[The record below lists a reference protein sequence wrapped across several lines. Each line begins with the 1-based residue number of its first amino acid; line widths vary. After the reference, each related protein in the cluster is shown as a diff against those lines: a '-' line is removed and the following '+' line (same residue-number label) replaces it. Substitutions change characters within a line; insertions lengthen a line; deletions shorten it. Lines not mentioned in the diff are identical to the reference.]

1 MSDNAALYGLRW
13 VESRFGSAYPA
24 VEKFPVASAYQ
35 AAPGGVNVDLNIG
48 DPVKK
53 VNDGTVALCAAG
65 DATFGVVVGVL
76 PYYDGAK
83 MVRANRLP
91 GGTTYGSNLERQS
104 FVEIIPIAGQI
115 FECIVDDNTTAT
127 TQAAYTAF
135 IGENVDISIN
145 QTSGDTH
152 AYPKLHITGHEAG
165 GATKVWRIV
174 GLSRRNNIDFTGLNV
189 PLLVTGNLVQQAP
202 WQTTSV

>member
-1 MSDNAALYGLRW
+1 MADNPALYGFRW
-13 VESRFGSAYPA
+13 VESRTGSAYPSL
-24 VEKFPVASAYQ
+24 ERFPVASAYQ

-65 DATFGVVVGVL
+65 DACFGIVAGVA
-76 PYYDGAK
+76 PYYDGTK
-83 MVRANRLP
+83 MARANRLP
-91 GGTTYGSNLERQS
+91 GGTTYGTNLERQS
-104 FVEIIPIAGQI
+104 FVFLILAADNI
-115 FECIVDDNTTAT
+115 FEAVCDDAVTFT
-127 TQAAYTAF
+127 TQATYTAA
-135 IGENVDISIN
+135 IGENVDITIN
-145 QTSGDTH
+145 QVSADTH
-152 AYPKLHITGHEAG
+152 AYPKLDISTHETG

-174 GLSRRNNIDFTGLNV
+174 GLSKKNNVDFTGANV